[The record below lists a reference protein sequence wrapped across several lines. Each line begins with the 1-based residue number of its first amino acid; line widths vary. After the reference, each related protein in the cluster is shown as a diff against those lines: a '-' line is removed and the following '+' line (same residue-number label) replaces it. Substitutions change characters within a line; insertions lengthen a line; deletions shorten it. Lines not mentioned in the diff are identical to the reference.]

1 MNIKIKDKLIFS
13 LSLVILI
20 LFSAC
25 EKENNFEN
33 IICEYSELDCLYYSK
48 DSINKYK
55 YSDYIYDDVSDGS
68 YIFSTPSIAKYTANG
83 ELDIPNYVKAKSDYS
98 IKVDLIDKYKDEIKN
113 ICNSVQ
119 NDYFEQ
125 KIMKIY
131 YYDNTSKNEVLLYDG
146 YVTNL
151 SYDDEV
157 PIIMFDV
164 PTKDTK
170 LVQDSL
176 KDRKM
181 MLSDI
186 FASNSTIEGYMRVIL
201 GAGKE
206 RLKFYMD
213 EQVS

>member
-1 MNIKIKDKLIFS
+1 M
-13 LSLVILI
+13 
-20 LFSAC
+20 
-25 EKENNFEN
+25 
-33 IICEYSELDCLYYSK
+33 
-48 DSINKYK
+48 
-55 YSDYIYDDVSDGS
+55 
-68 YIFSTPSIAKYTANG
+68 
-83 ELDIPNYVKAKSDYS
+83 KAKSDYS